1 MIFPP
6 LDEIDIKTDNGSEF
20 SGNLYDADVETSPY
34 YIEDEFNN
42 IEQFKNRKI
51 FTGKYLLINTF
62 GT

>member
-1 MIFPP
+1 MKTYIAKTENIDIDDISLAEKHQDTFG
-6 LDEIDIKTDNGSEF
+6 LDEP
-20 SGNLYDADVETSPY
+20 LL
-34 YIEDEFNN
+34 EDEFNN